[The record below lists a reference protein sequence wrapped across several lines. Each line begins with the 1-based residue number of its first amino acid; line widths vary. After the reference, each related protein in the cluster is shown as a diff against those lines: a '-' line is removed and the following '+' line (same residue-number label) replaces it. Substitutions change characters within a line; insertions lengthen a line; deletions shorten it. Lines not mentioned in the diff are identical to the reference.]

1 MVGARQLFWAP
12 HWPHWPWS
20 ISRRRRHE
28 HEAYRNEKVRAERYG
43 SVAKLRQVQAR
54 DGAQNLPRHAQTLLL
69 DSLPHEGAPAS
80 EEADAA
86 KRILHAVAYYRD
98 CPRLHGRHRS
108 RPGVLRNSKRNGQS
122 LEVL

>member
-1 MVGARQLFWAP
+1 MQWFEPSLDKMGPIQVQHFGVLGLCQGDKRTAV
-12 HWPHWPWS
+12 

-86 KRILHAVAYYRD
+86 KRIAVAA
-98 CPRLHGRHRS
+98 RS
-108 RPGVLRNSKRNGQS
+108 IP
-122 LEVL
+122 